1 MLRDD
6 RARPG
11 RRLRPGRAVDHR
23 HAHDGGWLVNGRK
36 WFITGAD
43 GAAYTICM
51 ARTSGSPGDRGG
63 ATMLLIDADTPGMR
77 ITRHIDTLDEG
88 FFGGHCELE
97 LHDVFVPDE
106 AVLGAVDE
114 GFQHAQ
120 VRLAP
125 ARLTHC
131 MRWLGIARH
140 AQDIAVHRAAEREL
154 FGSRLGDLGMVQAM
168 VADSEIDLA
177 ASRLLIWQGCAE
189 LDQGR
194 SAAQSSSIAKTFVA
208 EAVGRVV
215 DRSVQICGALG
226 ISGDIAALALRP
238 RDPPV
243 PHLRR
248 LLGDAP
254 LGDREAHAA
263 SGRAEPVQLTSFC
276 LDFAVRHAQTEVD
289 SVQFTYRKDPAMAVT
304 DHVVLEKDGEIAR
317 VWLNRPHK
325 KNAVTVELLHR
336 LDEIIREV
344 DSDPDLRVL
353 ILRGREGTF
362 CSGFDLDEL
371 LADYVGTTTA
381 MEVAVLSAKVCDRL
395 YSMNTPSVAVLEGYV
410 TAGGFELMISCDFAV
425 SADDAQIGDFHIR
438 RALFGGAGPIYRL
451 PRMIG
456 IRKTKEL
463 MLTGKLLSGKEA
475 VDFDLINASAPAEE
489 LDQLVKDFIAPIID
503 KSPFAMRLTKMT
515 IDRGLDADIQSLMVM
530 EHLAVGNA
538 LQSEDAR
545 EGVNAFL
552 EKREPKWVG
561 R

>member
-1 MLRDD
+1 M
-6 RARPG
+6 P
-11 RRLRPGRAVDHR
+11 
-23 HAHDGGWLVNGRK
+23 
-36 WFITGAD
+36 
-43 GAAYTICM
+43 
-51 ARTSGSPGDRGG
+51 
-63 ATMLLIDADTPGMR
+63 
-77 ITRHIDTLDEG
+77 
-88 FFGGHCELE
+88 
-97 LHDVFVPDE
+97 
-106 AVLGAVDE
+106 
-114 GFQHAQ
+114 
-120 VRLAP
+120 
-125 ARLTHC
+125 
-131 MRWLGIARH
+131 
-140 AQDIAVHRAAEREL
+140 
-154 FGSRLGDLGMVQAM
+154 
-168 VADSEIDLA
+168 
-177 ASRLLIWQGCAE
+177 
-189 LDQGR
+189 
-194 SAAQSSSIAKTFVA
+194 
-208 EAVGRVV
+208 
-215 DRSVQICGALG
+215 
-226 ISGDIAALALRP
+226 
-238 RDPPV
+238 
-243 PHLRR
+243 
-248 LLGDAP
+248 
-254 LGDREAHAA
+254 
-263 SGRAEPVQLTSFC
+263 
-276 LDFAVRHAQTEVD
+276 
-289 SVQFTYRKDPAMAVT
+289 VT

-336 LDEIIREV
+336 LDEIISEV

-395 YSMNTPSVAVLEGYV
+395 YSMNTPSVAVLEGFV

-475 VDFDLINASAPAEE
+475 VDFDLINASAPAEA
-489 LDQLVKDFIAPIID
+489 LDELVKDFIAPLID

>member
-1 MLRDD
+1 MGL
-6 RARPG
+6 
-11 RRLRPGRAVDHR
+11 
-23 HAHDGGWLVNGRK
+23 
-36 WFITGAD
+36 
-43 GAAYTICM
+43 
-51 ARTSGSPGDRGG
+51 
-63 ATMLLIDADTPGMR
+63 
-77 ITRHIDTLDEG
+77 
-88 FFGGHCELE
+88 
-97 LHDVFVPDE
+97 
-106 AVLGAVDE
+106 
-114 GFQHAQ
+114 
-120 VRLAP
+120 
-125 ARLTHC
+125 
-131 MRWLGIARH
+131 
-140 AQDIAVHRAAEREL
+140 
-154 FGSRLGDLGMVQAM
+154 
-168 VADSEIDLA
+168 
-177 ASRLLIWQGCAE
+177 
-189 LDQGR
+189 
-194 SAAQSSSIAKTFVA
+194 
-208 EAVGRVV
+208 
-215 DRSVQICGALG
+215 
-226 ISGDIAALALRP
+226 
-238 RDPPV
+238 
-243 PHLRR
+243 
-248 LLGDAP
+248 
-254 LGDREAHAA
+254 
-263 SGRAEPVQLTSFC
+263 
-276 LDFAVRHAQTEVD
+276 
-289 SVQFTYRKDPAMAVT
+289 T
-304 DHVVLEKDGEIAR
+304 DHVQLEKDGEIAR

-344 DSDPDLRVL
+344 DADPDLRVL

-425 SADDAQIGDFHIR
+425 SANDAQIGDFHIR

-489 LDQLVKDFIAPIID
+489 LDELVKDFIAPIID

>member
-1 MLRDD
+1 MGL
-6 RARPG
+6 
-11 RRLRPGRAVDHR
+11 
-23 HAHDGGWLVNGRK
+23 
-36 WFITGAD
+36 
-43 GAAYTICM
+43 
-51 ARTSGSPGDRGG
+51 
-63 ATMLLIDADTPGMR
+63 
-77 ITRHIDTLDEG
+77 
-88 FFGGHCELE
+88 
-97 LHDVFVPDE
+97 
-106 AVLGAVDE
+106 
-114 GFQHAQ
+114 
-120 VRLAP
+120 
-125 ARLTHC
+125 
-131 MRWLGIARH
+131 
-140 AQDIAVHRAAEREL
+140 
-154 FGSRLGDLGMVQAM
+154 
-168 VADSEIDLA
+168 
-177 ASRLLIWQGCAE
+177 
-189 LDQGR
+189 
-194 SAAQSSSIAKTFVA
+194 
-208 EAVGRVV
+208 
-215 DRSVQICGALG
+215 
-226 ISGDIAALALRP
+226 
-238 RDPPV
+238 
-243 PHLRR
+243 
-248 LLGDAP
+248 
-254 LGDREAHAA
+254 
-263 SGRAEPVQLTSFC
+263 
-276 LDFAVRHAQTEVD
+276 
-289 SVQFTYRKDPAMAVT
+289 T
-304 DHVVLEKDGEIAR
+304 DHVQLEKDGEIAR

-344 DSDPDLRVL
+344 DADPDLRVL

-489 LDQLVKDFIAPIID
+489 LDELVEDFIAPIID

>member
-1 MLRDD
+1 M
-6 RARPG
+6 
-11 RRLRPGRAVDHR
+11 
-23 HAHDGGWLVNGRK
+23 
-36 WFITGAD
+36 
-43 GAAYTICM
+43 
-51 ARTSGSPGDRGG
+51 S
-63 ATMLLIDADTPGMR
+63 
-77 ITRHIDTLDEG
+77 
-88 FFGGHCELE
+88 
-97 LHDVFVPDE
+97 
-106 AVLGAVDE
+106 
-114 GFQHAQ
+114 
-120 VRLAP
+120 
-125 ARLTHC
+125 
-131 MRWLGIARH
+131 
-140 AQDIAVHRAAEREL
+140 
-154 FGSRLGDLGMVQAM
+154 
-168 VADSEIDLA
+168 
-177 ASRLLIWQGCAE
+177 
-189 LDQGR
+189 
-194 SAAQSSSIAKTFVA
+194 
-208 EAVGRVV
+208 
-215 DRSVQICGALG
+215 
-226 ISGDIAALALRP
+226 
-238 RDPPV
+238 
-243 PHLRR
+243 
-248 LLGDAP
+248 
-254 LGDREAHAA
+254 
-263 SGRAEPVQLTSFC
+263 
-276 LDFAVRHAQTEVD
+276 
-289 SVQFTYRKDPAMAVT
+289 VT

-395 YSMNTPSVAVLEGYV
+395 YSMNTPSVAVLEGFV

-475 VDFDLINASAPAEE
+475 VDFDLINASAPADE

-552 EKREPKWVG
+552 EKREPTWVG

>member
-1 MLRDD
+1 
-6 RARPG
+6 
-11 RRLRPGRAVDHR
+11 
-23 HAHDGGWLVNGRK
+23 
-36 WFITGAD
+36 
-43 GAAYTICM
+43 
-51 ARTSGSPGDRGG
+51 
-63 ATMLLIDADTPGMR
+63 
-77 ITRHIDTLDEG
+77 
-88 FFGGHCELE
+88 
-97 LHDVFVPDE
+97 
-106 AVLGAVDE
+106 
-114 GFQHAQ
+114 
-120 VRLAP
+120 
-125 ARLTHC
+125 
-131 MRWLGIARH
+131 
-140 AQDIAVHRAAEREL
+140 
-154 FGSRLGDLGMVQAM
+154 
-168 VADSEIDLA
+168 
-177 ASRLLIWQGCAE
+177 
-189 LDQGR
+189 
-194 SAAQSSSIAKTFVA
+194 
-208 EAVGRVV
+208 
-215 DRSVQICGALG
+215 
-226 ISGDIAALALRP
+226 
-238 RDPPV
+238 
-243 PHLRR
+243 
-248 LLGDAP
+248 
-254 LGDREAHAA
+254 
-263 SGRAEPVQLTSFC
+263 
-276 LDFAVRHAQTEVD
+276 
-289 SVQFTYRKDPAMAVT
+289 MAVT
-304 DHVVLEKDGEIAR
+304 DHVVLEKDGDIAR

-353 ILRGREGTF
+353 ILRGRGGTF

-395 YSMNTPSVAVLEGYV
+395 YSMNTPSVAVLEGHV

-463 MLTGKLLSGKEA
+463 MLTGKLLSGREA

-489 LDQLVKDFIAPIID
+489 LDQLVKDFIAPLVD

>member
-1 MLRDD
+1 M
-6 RARPG
+6 
-11 RRLRPGRAVDHR
+11 
-23 HAHDGGWLVNGRK
+23 
-36 WFITGAD
+36 T
-43 GAAYTICM
+43 
-51 ARTSGSPGDRGG
+51 
-63 ATMLLIDADTPGMR
+63 
-77 ITRHIDTLDEG
+77 
-88 FFGGHCELE
+88 
-97 LHDVFVPDE
+97 
-106 AVLGAVDE
+106 
-114 GFQHAQ
+114 
-120 VRLAP
+120 
-125 ARLTHC
+125 
-131 MRWLGIARH
+131 
-140 AQDIAVHRAAEREL
+140 
-154 FGSRLGDLGMVQAM
+154 
-168 VADSEIDLA
+168 
-177 ASRLLIWQGCAE
+177 
-189 LDQGR
+189 
-194 SAAQSSSIAKTFVA
+194 
-208 EAVGRVV
+208 
-215 DRSVQICGALG
+215 
-226 ISGDIAALALRP
+226 
-238 RDPPV
+238 
-243 PHLRR
+243 
-248 LLGDAP
+248 
-254 LGDREAHAA
+254 
-263 SGRAEPVQLTSFC
+263 
-276 LDFAVRHAQTEVD
+276 
-289 SVQFTYRKDPAMAVT
+289 VT

-344 DSDPDLRVL
+344 DSDPDVRVL

-395 YSMNTPSVAVLEGYV
+395 YSMNTPSVAVLEGFV

-475 VDFDLINASAPAEE
+475 VAFDLINASAPAEE

>member
-1 MLRDD
+1 
-6 RARPG
+6 
-11 RRLRPGRAVDHR
+11 
-23 HAHDGGWLVNGRK
+23 
-36 WFITGAD
+36 
-43 GAAYTICM
+43 
-51 ARTSGSPGDRGG
+51 
-63 ATMLLIDADTPGMR
+63 
-77 ITRHIDTLDEG
+77 
-88 FFGGHCELE
+88 
-97 LHDVFVPDE
+97 
-106 AVLGAVDE
+106 
-114 GFQHAQ
+114 
-120 VRLAP
+120 
-125 ARLTHC
+125 
-131 MRWLGIARH
+131 
-140 AQDIAVHRAAEREL
+140 
-154 FGSRLGDLGMVQAM
+154 
-168 VADSEIDLA
+168 
-177 ASRLLIWQGCAE
+177 
-189 LDQGR
+189 
-194 SAAQSSSIAKTFVA
+194 
-208 EAVGRVV
+208 
-215 DRSVQICGALG
+215 
-226 ISGDIAALALRP
+226 
-238 RDPPV
+238 
-243 PHLRR
+243 
-248 LLGDAP
+248 
-254 LGDREAHAA
+254 
-263 SGRAEPVQLTSFC
+263 
-276 LDFAVRHAQTEVD
+276 
-289 SVQFTYRKDPAMAVT
+289 MAVT

-353 ILRGREGTF
+353 ILRGRDGTF

-395 YSMNTPSVAVLEGYV
+395 YSMNTPSVAVLEGHV

-463 MLTGKLLSGKEA
+463 MLTGKLLSGREA
-475 VDFDLINASAPAEE
+475 VEFDLINASAPAEQ
-489 LDQLVKDFIAPIID
+489 LDELVKDFIAPLID

>member
-1 MLRDD
+1 M
-6 RARPG
+6 P
-11 RRLRPGRAVDHR
+11 
-23 HAHDGGWLVNGRK
+23 
-36 WFITGAD
+36 
-43 GAAYTICM
+43 
-51 ARTSGSPGDRGG
+51 
-63 ATMLLIDADTPGMR
+63 
-77 ITRHIDTLDEG
+77 
-88 FFGGHCELE
+88 
-97 LHDVFVPDE
+97 
-106 AVLGAVDE
+106 
-114 GFQHAQ
+114 
-120 VRLAP
+120 
-125 ARLTHC
+125 
-131 MRWLGIARH
+131 
-140 AQDIAVHRAAEREL
+140 
-154 FGSRLGDLGMVQAM
+154 
-168 VADSEIDLA
+168 
-177 ASRLLIWQGCAE
+177 
-189 LDQGR
+189 
-194 SAAQSSSIAKTFVA
+194 
-208 EAVGRVV
+208 
-215 DRSVQICGALG
+215 
-226 ISGDIAALALRP
+226 
-238 RDPPV
+238 
-243 PHLRR
+243 
-248 LLGDAP
+248 
-254 LGDREAHAA
+254 
-263 SGRAEPVQLTSFC
+263 
-276 LDFAVRHAQTEVD
+276 
-289 SVQFTYRKDPAMAVT
+289 VT

-336 LDEIIREV
+336 LDEIISEV

-395 YSMNTPSVAVLEGYV
+395 YSMNTPSVAVLEGFV

-489 LDQLVKDFIAPIID
+489 LDELVKDFIAPLID